1 MKRKVSVIVLIIS
14 LLLLISIVIMS
25 NNMKNI
31 KDYSND
37 LYSLKYDSTWKIKSK
52 NNYDLELEHKKTKSS
67 LTFKYK
73 KIDDS
78 YIDTKLDVIITDI
91 MKSIELQNKE
101 FLAIGEVKN
110 ENGYFSYLYE
120 NDNEQ
125 VLITVIKKDAN
136 LFIVYYN
143 ALFEN
148 FDIVLDSVEEIID
161 SMMLK

>member
-1 MKRKVSVIVLIIS
+1 MKRKVSIIVLIIS
-14 LLLLISIVIMS
+14 LLLLISILIMS
-25 NNMKNI
+25 GNMKHMN
-31 KDYSND
+31 DYTND
-37 LYSLKYDSTWKIKSK
+37 LYSLKYDGTWKIKSK

-67 LTFKYK
+67 FIVKHK
-73 KIDDS
+73 KLDDS

-91 MKSIELQNKE
+91 MKSIELQNE
-101 FLAIGEVKN
+101 SFLIISEDKN
-110 ENGYFSYLYE
+110 ENSYSYLYE

-125 VLITVIKKDAN
+125 VLITIIKKDTN

-161 SMMLK
+161 SMILK